1 LTGFKKNDRRLTSI
15 ANDDILKEVCV
26 AHIKLILFSINLTR
40 EQEKLEGR
48 MGRKKSTATTLEKCK
63 ALDNFMD
70 NKIKYKKAALGS
82 SIRDREE
89 KYLRKKLN

>member
-1 LTGFKKNDRRLTSI
+1 
-15 ANDDILKEVCV
+15 
-26 AHIKLILFSINLTR
+26 
-40 EQEKLEGR
+40 

-70 NKIKYKKAALGS
+70 YKIKYKKAALGS